1 MYVGISKSPSPQVP
15 CYSSLVVGSNIQKS
29 LPTKKFKNTTSPRN
43 FLDGK
48 QTTFK
53 SKIEWLG
60 EGEICEPG
68 SI

>member
-1 MYVGISKSPSPQVP
+1 MYVGISKSPSPMLF
-15 CYSSLVVGSNIQKS
+15 LVGGGKQHPEISPYQ
-29 LPTKKFKNTTSPRN
+29 KFKNTTSPRN

-48 QTTFK
+48 QTTFM
-53 SKIEWLG
+53 SKIEGLG